1 MSDDISE
8 ELIRIIK
15 SYSNNNNDLVRSIYY
30 LLNADVLNNKEQKV
44 CDDILESIE
53 LLNIFDL
60 EKIIKSIDEDI
71 DINDFGDGYE
81 FNEVMNEINKLI
93 SDRKKLLAIDMKKAA
108 YENIINNNFDRQ
120 TVDFVYNRYPEE
132 IVTKMDTTLD
142 ELEEIIENT
151 EKLLTKYYC
160 IDRYLKGLKDGT
172 ITTILGS
179 NVHQK
184 NILCL
189 NIVYNIINEGK
200 NVLYIL
206 IGSSK
211 KDLYK
216 RFLIRHS
223 CSKNTFKK
231 LELNTSY
238 NVLNIEYAK
247 VYHDFKDN
255 LSNNMIIVDESDY
268 FISTHYSLLKTL
280 CAYDNQF
287 RCNTEHGIDVIVVD
301 ELSKMKFFNGKKYI
315 SNRNTIAN
323 EIYSFLKNQ
332 SNSLLSSGRKI
343 PIIVTYEFNK
353 NNPYDEDG
361 NVPDAV
367 NTLSDNIIKVID
379 SDTDKTL
386 TNLKVKVLKSINC
399 NVMNISEIIHC
410 DYDHWYVYDELIE
423 YGEYSKEKLNEVQE
437 ENERL
442 QLENQANIANNNIMI
457 NKLNRMEE
465 TINSIKQNID
475 STKNETDVLNLDE
488 QINGNIPEDILAE
501 FDFSS

>member
-15 SYSNNNNDLVRSIYY
+15 SYSNNNDLVHSIYY
-30 LLNADVLNNKEQKV
+30 LSNAEVLNKKEQKV

-60 EKIIKSIDEDI
+60 EKIIKSIDENI
-71 DINDFGDGYE
+71 DINDFGEGYE
-81 FNEVMNEINKLI
+81 FNEVVNEINKLI
-93 SDRKKLLAIDMKKAA
+93 FARKKLLANNMKQAA
-108 YENIINNNFDRQ
+108 YKNIINNNYDRQ

-132 IVTKMDTTLD
+132 IVTIEDTTLD

-151 EKLLTKYYC
+151 KKLLTKYYC

-172 ITTILGS
+172 ITTILGDNS
-179 NVHQK
+179 YQK

-200 NVLYIL
+200 NVLYIS
-206 IGSSK
+206 IGASK

-223 CSKNTFKK
+223 CSKNSFQK
-231 LELNTSY
+231 LELDTSY
-238 NVLNIEYAK
+238 NVSNIEYAK

-255 LSNNMIIVDESDY
+255 LSCNMIAVDESDY

-287 RCNTEHGIDVIVVD
+287 KCNTQHGIDVIVVD
-301 ELSKMKFFNGKKYI
+301 ELSKMKLFNGKKYI
-315 SNRNTIAN
+315 SNRNTIAS
-323 EIYSFLKNQ
+323 EFYSFLKNQ
-332 SNSLLSSGRKI
+332 SNNLLSSGRKI
-343 PIIVTYEFNK
+343 PLVITYEFNK
-353 NNPYDEDG
+353 NNPFSENGD
-361 NVPDAV
+361 VPDAV
-367 NTLSDNIIKVID
+367 NTFSDNIIKVISD
-379 SDTDKTL
+379 DTDKSLSNL
-386 TNLKVKVLKSINC
+386 TIKVLKSINS
-399 NVMNISEIIHC
+399 NVMNISEDIHC
-410 DYDHWYVYDELIE
+410 DYGHWYVYDSLIE
-423 YGEYSKEKLNEVQE
+423 YGENSKGKLNEVQE
-437 ENERL
+437 ENEKL